1 MNETGGRLLQ
11 RGRRGRLG
19 VLRRLLGALLVLA
32 QASTSVSLGA
42 QSASPSAQSPSFAS
56 GEETPGQFP
65 AGLGRDETFYVCT
78 ACHNF
83 KLVAAQGMSLPQWE
97 DTLAWMTQRHGMP
110 PLEGVERDRVL
121 NYLATTFPPQLPQ
134 VRGGWRNPFA
144 PR

>member
-1 MNETGGRLLQ
+1 MIETGGRLQ
-11 RGRRGRLG
+11 RGRRGRLS

-32 QASTSVSLGA
+32 QAFTSVPLGA
-42 QSASPSAQSPSFAS
+42 QSASPSAQSPSFAPS
-56 GEETPGQFP
+56 EETPEQFP
-65 AGLGRDETFYVCT
+65 AGLGRDETFYACT

-110 PLEGVERDRVL
+110 PLGETERERVL
-121 NYLATTFPPQLPQ
+121 SYLESTFPPQPPQ
-134 VRGGWRNPFA
+134 ARGGWRSPFA